1 MCVLSHSV
9 VSDSRQLHE
18 AYRTPQNFPGKN
30 TGAGYH
36 FLLEGIIPTQKLNPH
51 LLHLLTGRQ
60 ILYHC
65 TTWDGEG
72 NGTPLHY
79 SCLENP
85 RDGGAWWAAVSG
97 VTQSRTRLSS
107 SSSSTNLSPGHKR
120 SVFSTFSP
128 VLVLCCLFDS
138 SRLTGERRCLV
149 VVLIA
154 FSFMISDVEHLFMC
168 ILAI

>member
-1 MCVLSHSV
+1 MLSHSV

-97 VTQSRTRLSS
+97 VTQSRTRLSVLAAAAAAAAPPPPGKPITS
-107 SSSSTNLSPGHKR
+107 NISHNWVLS
-120 SVFSTFSP
+120 
-128 VLVLCCLFDS
+128 
-138 SRLTGERRCLV
+138 EY
-149 VVLIA
+149 
-154 FSFMISDVEHLFMC
+154 
-168 ILAI
+168 